1 MGAPQGIARSSDAQ
15 SAGRCGIRV
24 ETLGKEPEMKVCL
37 DQRLGDR
44 ALLTGRGG
52 VRLFADVRTTHPLVT
67 VAVTLGRR

>member
-1 MGAPQGIARSSDAQ
+1 MGAPQGIARSSDAR

-52 VRLFADVRTTHPLVT
+52 YGFLPTFVQLIHS
-67 VAVTLGRR
+67 